1 MYYLFLGVPSGLD
14 KIIFNACRNYG
25 RIMYSHLFSNWKILQ
40 SEYKDLP
47 KGIRTNPRQVCKKYT
62 SSQILWC
69 FQPLT
74 ILQKD
79 NC

>member
-1 MYYLFLGVPSGLD
+1 MFLFLDVPSGLD

-25 RIMYSHLFSNWKILQ
+25 RRLYSHLFSNWKILH

-47 KGIRTNPRQVCKKYT
+47 KGIKTNSRHICKKYA

-69 FQPLT
+69 YQQLT
-74 ILQKD
+74 LLQKD
-79 NC
+79 SC

>member
-1 MYYLFLGVPSGLD
+1 MFLFLGVPSGLD

-25 RIMYSHLFSNWKILQ
+25 RRLYSHLFSNWKILH

-47 KGIRTNPRQVCKKYT
+47 KGIKTNSRHICKKYA

-69 FQPLT
+69 YQPLT
-74 ILQKD
+74 LLQKD
-79 NC
+79 SC